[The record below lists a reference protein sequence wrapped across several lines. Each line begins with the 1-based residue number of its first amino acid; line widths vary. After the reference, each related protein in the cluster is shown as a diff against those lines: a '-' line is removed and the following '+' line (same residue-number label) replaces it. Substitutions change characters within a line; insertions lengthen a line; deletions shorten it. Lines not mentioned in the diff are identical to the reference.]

1 MHRDATETLG
11 PTPLTRRHVLTI
23 ALAGGATLALPV
35 TLTRAADGGGKK
47 RKPKPLAIATG
58 KGKRGRVTA
67 AVVALEKNVAT
78 VVVAM
83 GGKRVRYEAAVDL
96 KELEALAAELK
107 PEAKEIL
114 IIEDEAR
121 VVGKAT
127 GGKDNAL
134 SFDFDGAKVAAAPAP
149 ADDDNPPEA
158 HAIGFMTGLVIIAAI
173 MGTVAIF
180 GMLTGKK
187 VKFEVKLGNAEMKV
201 GVEGGAPTPGGG
213 ESGRDEEDSDSDGSG
228 EPDPAPDPG
237 DGGDGDGGGG
247 SDSGGGADN

>member
-1 MHRDATETLG
+1 
-11 PTPLTRRHVLTI
+11 LTDEE
-23 ALAGGATLALPV
+23 
-35 TLTRAADGGGKK
+35 RA
-47 RKPKPLAIATG
+47 
-58 KGKRGRVTA
+58 
-67 AVVALEKNVAT
+67 
-78 VVVAM
+78 
-83 GGKRVRYEAAVDL
+83 
-96 KELEALAAELK
+96 
-107 PEAKEIL
+107 
-114 IIEDEAR
+114 
-121 VVGKAT
+121 
-127 GGKDNAL
+127 
-134 SFDFDGAKVAAAPAP
+134 

-247 SDSGGGADN
+247 SDSGGGADNCFRTQATTATTPRAAGPPPSHQDDR